1 MPSPSPAE
9 MAVLLIDKPAGP
21 TSHDV
26 VAAVRKSLGGAK
38 VGHAGTL
45 DPFATG
51 LLLVATG
58 GATRILEYLT
68 GLDKEY
74 EAEAR
79 LGVATETGDPEGAA
93 TATDDHWRALTE
105 DRIRAEAQAM
115 TGRLRQVPPAYSA
128 VKVAGVPAHRRVRR
142 GETVR
147 LPPRTVTVHEFEA
160 TTVELPIARFRIACS
175 SGTYVRSL
183 AVDLGR
189 RLGTACHL
197 SALRRTRIGTFSCE
211 RAASL
216 DSVREGRLPEH
227 ARLSAAQALA
237 HLPQVVVSPDDV
249 QHLAQG
255 RKVPASAPE
264 AVRAAFLSPDGTLV
278 AVGAV
283 QDGLLRPRKVFAP

>member
-1 MPSPSPAE
+1 
-9 MAVLLIDKPAGP
+9 MAVLLVDKPAGP

-26 VAAVRKSLGGAK
+26 VAVVRKSLGGVKA
-38 VGHAGTL
+38 GHAGTL

-51 LLLVATG
+51 LLVVATG
-58 GATRILEYLT
+58 RATRILEYLT

-74 EAEAR
+74 EAEAVM
-79 LGVATETGDPEGAA
+79 GVATETDDPEGA
-93 TATDDHWRALTE
+93 TTETDDHWRTLDE

-128 VKVAGVPAHRRVRR
+128 VKVDGVPAHRRARR
-142 GETVR
+142 GEAVR
-147 LPPRTVTVHEFEA
+147 LAPRTAIVREWDVTA
-160 TTVELPIARFRIACS
+160 VELPRVRFRVSCS
-175 SGTYVRSL
+175 SGTYVRAL

-197 SALRRTRIGTFSCE
+197 SALCRTRVGAFRRE

-216 DSVREGRLPEH
+216 ESIREGRPPSGALLP
-227 ARLSAAQALA
+227 AAAALE

-249 QHLAQG
+249 QHLAMG
-255 RKVPASAPE
+255 RAVASSAPE
-264 AVRAAFLSPDGTLV
+264 AECAAFVSPERALV

-283 QDGLLRPRKVFAP
+283 RDGMLRPRKVFAQ